1 MATGLEL
8 IRTPEGPTG
17 PVELVDPDTAEV
29 VPLEN
34 ATPQLVAAV
43 LGRLKAQEDEFKES
57 VGQARR
63 WLGERMIER
72 MDVEHEWTVRARGV
86 KVSAPSPAAKSH
98 TWDPELLQ
106 ATLDDLVK
114 EALVSR
120 DAALRACRQDI
131 AYTPVVAGINKLLKD
146 DRIAARILVCRREV
160 EPPARSVRIEVDH
173 GEI

>member
-1 MATGLEL
+1 MATGLDL
-8 IRTPEGPTG
+8 IRQPEGPTG

-29 VPLEN
+29 VLLED
-34 ATPQLVAAV
+34 ATPQLIAAV
-43 LGRLKAQEDEFKES
+43 LGRLKAQEDEFKEN

-86 KVSAPSPAAKSH
+86 KVSTASPAARRYEWSG
-98 TWDPELLQ
+98 DELQ
-106 ATLDDLVK
+106 TALDELVL
-114 EALVSR
+114 ANLVSR

-131 AYTPVVAGINKLLKD
+131 AYTPIVAGINKLLKD
-146 DRIAARILVCRREV
+146 ERIAPRILMCRREV

-173 GEI
+173 GEL